1 MCHLTSQHIAFI
13 RFGNGNHHKLFS
25 NLAIPIDFVITPEV
39 LVTNFI
45 KRVVEQPG
53 VEQIFEFDNGLMQ
66 LVEFSVSLLRY
77 RASDAPTCPAPK
89 IKIFILFFINA

>member
-1 MCHLTSQHIAFI
+1 
-13 RFGNGNHHKLFS
+13 
-25 NLAIPIDFVITPEV
+25 VITPEV

-66 LVEFSVSLLRY
+66 LVETKAHAGLALKYLDMKLAHKWF
-77 RASDAPTCPAPK
+77 
-89 IKIFILFFINA
+89 